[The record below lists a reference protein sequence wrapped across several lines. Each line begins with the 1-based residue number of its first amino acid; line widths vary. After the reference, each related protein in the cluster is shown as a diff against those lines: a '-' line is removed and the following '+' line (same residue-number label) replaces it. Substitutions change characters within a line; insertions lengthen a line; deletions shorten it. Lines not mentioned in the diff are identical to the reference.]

1 MNAAEQIRVQAAQL
15 GHSVANLSAVRA
27 NQRTGRLIIIT
38 GPAAVGKST
47 LARGLQTHFGR
58 DGQHWLVFELDS
70 FGRGVPRE
78 WIAFEKHVGR
88 SAARGFIYGPVASG
102 GLDLTLG
109 IDGRRVLAAF
119 HRAVAA
125 TVSSGMD
132 VICEAIVYDDADHR
146 DWLDALGDI
155 EATWVRLDASID
167 LLEERERADRTR
179 LFQGLARGM
188 SARPKVGT
196 YDVEGDSGVQ
206 TVDELVERTLESVVR
221 KQSN

>member
-1 MNAAEQIRVQAAQL
+1 M
-15 GHSVANLSAVRA
+15 
-27 NQRTGRLIIIT
+27 
-38 GPAAVGKST
+38 GKST
-47 LARGLQTHFGR
+47 LARGLQAYFGR

-70 FGRGVPRE
+70 FGRGVPRD
-78 WIAFEKHVGR
+78 WIAVGRHVGH
-88 SAARGFIYGPVASG
+88 SAARGFTYGPVDSG
-102 GLDLTLG
+102 GLDLILG
-109 IDGRRVLAAF
+109 TDGRRVLAAF

-132 VICEAIVYDDADHR
+132 VICETIVYDADDHR

-155 EATWVRLDASID
+155 EAIWVRLHASID
-167 LLEERERADRTR
+167 LLEERERANRTR

-206 TVDELVERTLESVVR
+206 TVDELVERTLESLVR